1 MSFPVALKQYLEQTT
16 VRQITFFYTETGI
29 PQGLCKTKKL
39 YYVTTAGG
47 PVFSDEYGYGYVKA
61 LADGYYGIPET
72 KLIKAEGLDME
83 GSDVEEFLRQKEEEM
98 DRMDL

>member
-1 MSFPVALKQYLEQTT
+1 M
-16 VRQITFFYTETGI
+16 
-29 PQGLCKTKKL
+29 
-39 YYVTTAGG
+39 
-47 PVFSDEYGYGYVKA
+47 KA

-83 GSDVEEFLRQKEEEM
+83 GSDVEEILRQKEEEI